1 MLKTCITD
9 SHKLGDG
16 FLPPPTGLTA
26 DLPVGSVDAE
36 AEGLRSEVP
45 ARPATRAEPERHV
58 NQVGVPA
65 LAGAADVRPPEGGTP
80 TLPPEPKYRWEDSF
94 RQEALDYHCLK
105 FGLPPATTDMATGIP
120 DPFKMSPR
128 MWMERGFPYQI
139 YIDRDIPCDR
149 KNPLDT
155 MGVIKLACHRW

>member
-1 MLKTCITD
+1 MLHPSSPQPLIP
-9 SHKLGDG
+9 S
-16 FLPPPTGLTA
+16 PIPE
-26 DLPVGSVDAE
+26 GSE
-36 AEGLRSEVP
+36 
-45 ARPATRAEPERHV
+45 TRAE
-58 NQVGVPA
+58 
-65 LAGAADVRPPEGGTP
+65 
-80 TLPPEPKYRWEDSF
+80 PEPKYRWEDSF

-128 MWMERGFPYQI
+128 LWMERGYPYQI

-155 MGVIKLACHRW
+155 MGVIRLACPVVVKPEGW